1 MPEPFLFA
9 AGVQASLYDRVMP
22 PWFCLTLHARYQ
34 CRHAGAC
41 CQNWTVPAE
50 PVVIAFVEARQIRRA
65 GVSGPLFVA
74 TSTNAHDTW
83 SVAREAGG
91 NCVFFDQGG
100 GRLCEIH
107 RTAGA
112 DALPSACRHFPRKI
126 LRDARGTF
134 VSLSHFCPTAA
145 LMLLGADPLLLVEAQ
160 PPLRLNEPIEG
171 LDALNALPPLLRPGL
186 LCDLE
191 GYAAWERA
199 GLETF
204 ARTDLTY
211 RQALN
216 LIAAATE
223 AIREWRPGTCSM
235 VDHVER
241 AFLQCPAG
249 STPESPEA
257 HTRTIETVIALCAER
272 VPDDILPIDG
282 FDALWAR
289 HAAGPFERFDRGMKN
304 YLAARLF
311 ANWIAYQ
318 GRGLRSNVE
327 WLQTA
332 AALVRH
338 QFLRRLLAAAGPPGP
353 DDFIEAVRQT
363 DLLLL
368 HVFDS
373 HAFARHVA
381 PIEGPDPE

>member
-1 MPEPFLFA
+1 
-9 AGVQASLYDRVMP
+9 MP

-41 CQNWTVPAE
+41 CQDWTVHAE
-50 PVVIAFVEARQIRRA
+50 PEVIAFVEARQIRRA

-74 TSTNAHDTW
+74 TSKNNQDTW
-83 SVAREAGG
+83 SIATEVDGS
-91 NCVFFDQGG
+91 CVFFDQGG

-145 LMLLGADPLLLVEAQ
+145 LMLLGVDPLLLVEAE

-171 LDALNALPPLLRPGL
+171 LDAVNALPPLVRPGL

-191 GYAAWERA
+191 GYTAWERA
-199 GLETF
+199 GLETL
-204 ARTDLTY
+204 ARPDLTY

-223 AIREWRPGTCSM
+223 TVREWRPGTCSM
-235 VDHVER
+235 IEHVER
-241 AFLQCPAG
+241 AFRRIPAG
-249 STPESPEA
+249 SARAQPDA
-257 HTRTIETVIALCAER
+257 HTRAIETVMTLCAGR
-272 VPDDILPIDG
+272 VPDDIMRDKFIQIGG
-282 FDALWAR
+282 FEPLWTQ
-289 HAAGPFERFDRGMKN
+289 HAAGPFQRFDRAMKN

-318 GRGLRSNVE
+318 GRGLRSSIE

-338 QFLRRLLAAAGPPGP
+338 QFLRRVLATAAPPGP
-353 DDFIEAVRQT
+353 DDFIEAVRMA

-368 HVFDS
+368 HVVDS
-373 HAFARHVA
+373 RAFASHVA
-381 PIEGPDPE
+381 PIEGHNPK